1 MLRYHRDTVSD
12 TCLYAVKFV
21 TELLSLRDSSYVLT
35 DDVVF
40 TEDRLHDLLSTSSSI
55 FVYYNVVRRNTTHY
69 NNKQYN

>member
-12 TCLYAVKFV
+12 TCLYAVKFA

-40 TEDRLHDLLSTSSSI
+40 TEDRLHDLLSTALCD
-55 FVYYNVVRRNTTHY
+55 
-69 NNKQYN
+69 